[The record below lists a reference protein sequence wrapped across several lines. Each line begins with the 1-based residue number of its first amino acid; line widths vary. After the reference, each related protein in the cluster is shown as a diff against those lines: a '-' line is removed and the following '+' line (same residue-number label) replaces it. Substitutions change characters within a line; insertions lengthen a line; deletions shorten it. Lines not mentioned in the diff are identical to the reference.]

1 MSEITKIAVL
11 DVDGTLLPGALGV
24 ELLQVLMRRQLC
36 DLNAA
41 RRVLETLASFRVGEI
56 DFETMATQAYADFA
70 LALAGRSCERVESVA
85 RELWTERRA
94 ALFGFVPR
102 LLELLRGQGYHTMLI
117 SGSPIEM
124 VALVAE
130 TLDIPEAHG
139 ALFCRSEGRYE
150 GRVELSSGMP
160 GRKAEI
166 FAAATASR
174 QLQHARC
181 FAMGD
186 TLTDVSLFER
196 VGLPL
201 AFEPSAELEELAR
214 ARGWAIAS
222 RVDVVAR
229 ARDLLDP
236 ELAPSLAS

>member
-1 MSEITKIAVL
+1 MIEITKVAVL

-24 ELLQVLMRRQLC
+24 ELLQLLIRRDMC
-36 DLNAA
+36 DPNAA
-41 RRVLETLASFRVGEI
+41 RRVLETLADFRVGQI
-56 DFETMATQAYADFA
+56 DFETMATRAYADFA
-70 LALAGRSCERVESVA
+70 RALAGRSCAQVESVA

-102 LLELLRGQGYHTMLI
+102 LLELLRAHGYHTMLI

-139 ALFCRSEGRYE
+139 ALFCRNEGHYT
-150 GRVELSSGMP
+150 GMVELSSGMP

-166 FAAATASR
+166 FAAATSGYE
-174 QLQHARC
+174 LQHARC

-186 TLTDVSLFER
+186 TLTDVSLFEH

-201 AFEPSAELEELAR
+201 AFEPSPELDELAR